1 MTAAC
6 SWNSKQASLGIRP
19 DGVGM
24 GHAQRAQALSVLVPP
39 EDSPP
44 SAAAPSPDL
53 APVDAPVA
61 PVDLSAAIFAAV
73 DPNPECAPGPPC
85 LHAGF
90 NGMCVSMCLHAGPV
104 SLLATQK
111 ARVSCQ
117 SPKGTVLC
125 LFVRQ

>member
-1 MTAAC
+1 ML
-6 SWNSKQASLGIRP
+6 QAVGIHP
-19 DGVGM
+19 DGSGM
-24 GHAQRAQALSVLVPP
+24 GRAQRAQALSVLVPP

-85 LHAGF
+85 LHAAF
-90 NGMCVSMCLHAGPV
+90 IACVLPMCLQGPA
-104 SLLATQK
+104 SL
-111 ARVSCQ
+111 
-117 SPKGTVLC
+117 
-125 LFVRQ
+125 